1 MINEPNSSINNPT
14 PDQTIIDDGP
24 KLSFLEVFHGVI
36 ASPSKLFEE
45 LYKEDA
51 FTIFVY
57 GVLAVFLSN
66 LGKVAP
72 ENINF
77 LNTIGVELIGFIS
90 WFFVGLF
97 IIFFSTVFK
106 TPNNNL
112 ARLLGFTGLSS
123 IPYLLMAPIAL
134 IGYFH
139 TTLYT
144 IFQVIIGIWSFI
156 LFWIALA
163 KSFQLE
169 AWRVFLMA
177 IIPFLL
183 GIFLFTFLIAN
194 LLGMVFSMLFTR

>member
-1 MINEPNSSINNPT
+1 MNAENINIEQHLPH
-14 PDQTIIDDGP
+14 DGP
-24 KLSFLEVFHGVI
+24 KIGFLESFYGI
-36 ASPSKLFEE
+36 LFSPNKTFQE
-45 LYKEDA
+45 LYNEDS
-51 FTIFVY
+51 FTVIIY

-66 LGKVAP
+66 LGKLDP
-72 ENINF
+72 ENISF
-77 LNTIGVELIGFIS
+77 LSIVGVEIIGFLS

-106 TPNNNL
+106 TPNINL
-112 ARLLGFTGLSS
+112 ARLLGFTGLAS
-123 IPYLLMAPIAL
+123 IPFLLMTPIAL
-134 IGYFH
+134 ISSFNSQIY
-139 TTLYT
+139 
-144 IFQVIIGIWSFI
+144 IFFEILASLWGFI

-194 LLGMVFSMLFTR
+194 MFGMIFSGLFIK